1 MNNARKERKRNS
13 FRKSI
18 NVYIFTD
25 NTEITDTEVVKTRQN
40 TTSITP
46 EDSQDDVRYKF
57 PSPTQTR
64 KSTTNK
70 TNKVT
75 KNTRQRKSSR

>member
-1 MNNARKERKRNS
+1 MQEKRKRNG

-25 NTEITDTEVVKTRQN
+25 NTETTDTEVVKARQN

-57 PSPTQTR
+57 PSPPQIR

-75 KNTRQRKSSR
+75 KITRQRKSSR